1 MLISIRVEVA
11 AGVEEGVNY
20 APQSTERVFLVDASC
35 CDHYRAAQ
43 GGYGE
48 KVSRELPKLKLR
60 VQFPLPAPTLLVNY
74 QTEVLPQSDF
84 S

>member
-11 AGVEEGVNY
+11 ARVAVGVEEGVNY
-20 APQSTERVFLVDASC
+20 APQFTERVFLVDAKY
-35 CDHYRAAQ
+35 CDHYPAAQ

-60 VQFPLPAPTLLVNY
+60 VQFPLPAPT
-74 QTEVLPQSDF
+74 
-84 S
+84 

>member
-1 MLISIRVEVA
+1 MARVA

-20 APQSTERVFLVDASC
+20 APQSTERVFLVDASY

-48 KVSRELPKLKLR
+48 KVSRELPKL
-60 VQFPLPAPTLLVNY
+60 
-74 QTEVLPQSDF
+74 
-84 S
+84 

>member
-1 MLISIRVEVA
+1 MAV
-11 AGVEEGVNY
+11 GVEEGVNY
-20 APQSTERVFLVDASC
+20 APQSTERVFLVDAKY

-60 VQFPLPAPTLLVNY
+60 VQFPLPAPKSSI
-74 QTEVLPQSDF
+74 SD
-84 S
+84 SQLINPSAN